1 MTVAQLVHPF
11 HPVRQHA
18 RPSEW
23 TLIRAMQ
30 QRAARHLA
38 NDGALW
44 GSIGIGWVF
53 AMTAFGIMA
62 AALAG

>member
-11 HPVRQHA
+11 HPVRERA

-30 QRAARHLA
+30 HRAARHLG
-38 NDGALW
+38 DEGALW

-53 AMTAFGIMA
+53 ALSAFGIMA
-62 AALAG
+62 AAFAA